1 MMINNSEWEIRFVS
15 PTSSILRNPNG
26 EYTLGVTIPQWKKIY
41 ISNAIKSVLLKRV
54 LAHEIAHA
62 EFASRGVFVPEYIE
76 EVLADIISDN
86 IVDTYNLTNNFCSST
101 GMC

>member
-1 MMINNSEWEIRFVS
+1 MLINNSEWEIRFVS
-15 PTSSILRNPNG
+15 PTSSILRNSNG
-26 EYTLGVTIPQWKKIY
+26 KYTLGVTIPQWKKIY
-41 ISNAIKSVLLKRV
+41 IANSIKGILLKRV

-86 IVDTYNLTNNFCSST
+86 IVDTYNLTNEYCSLT
-101 GMC
+101 GNC